1 MAITSSSSLT
11 EMAISNAIFSLS
23 AFKLVLP
30 VCLLFGTLL
39 YCFPIGKLETHT
51 DDNTLSFQ
59 LKHVF
64 HNDPGNFDA
73 RWDIQQD
80 DLAIWDVNGID
91 TDMNLK
97 SHLATIKRLSIRD
110 DPIQIENM
118 IYHSIENPQ
127 VSIESSLDW
136 NVDEILVP
144 NVSDAKTILQ
154 LAKMASNAYAKLPSD
169 PSWRDVS
176 KTHSQLP
183 GFDPDNKDYF
193 NWDEGGVR
201 GHVFVEQQNSTT
213 PPMVIIAIKGTT
225 ANGIGGG
232 NGDEETGDDKKSA
245 DRDKSNDNL
254 LFSCCCGRVSSLW
267 TTVCDCYES
276 TYTCDLNCLER
287 SLRTPD
293 RYYKATLDIYRDVLK
308 VYPNSQI
315 WVTGHSLGGALSSL
329 LGRTYG
335 LPVVTF
341 ESPGDMLAAKRLH
354 LPFPPGFPDE
364 HIWHFG
370 NNADPIFMGVCNG
383 ASSSCSIAG
392 YAMESI
398 CHSGMKCTYDTVTEL
413 GWHVNMLNHR
423 LKTVIDDLLAKTN
436 QTAECIKPPP
446 CLDCYD
452 WTFKDH
458 RGDRNSEIHYPSSS
472 TSPLPS
478 PSDPPKKKKCLKYTW
493 YGSCYKWE
501 GDDDDE
507 DDGGKKTTTLVPSST
522 TTTIETA
529 TKPCLGY
536 NRWGF
541 CTKY

>member
-1 MAITSSSSLT
+1 MV
-11 EMAISNAIFSLS
+11 IFSAILS
-23 AFKLVLP
+23 TFTFKLILP
-30 VCLLFGTLL
+30 IFLFLGTLF
-39 YCFPIGKLETHT
+39 YCIPIRKLNQEITN
-51 DDNTLSFQ
+51 NTLSFQ
-59 LKHVF
+59 LRHVL
-64 HNDPGNFDA
+64 HNDPGNFKA
-73 RWDIQQD
+73 KWDIPHD
-80 DLAIWDVNGID
+80 ELAIWDVNGID
-91 TDMNLK
+91 TEFELK
-97 SHLATIKRLSIRD
+97 SQHSFIKRLSMRD
-110 DPIQIENM
+110 DTSAIESL

-127 VSIESSLDW
+127 VSIEGSLDW
-136 NVDEILVP
+136 KLDDVIVP
-144 NVSDAKTILQ
+144 NITDPHTILQ
-154 LAKMASNAYAKLPSD
+154 FAKMASNAYAKLPSD
-169 PSWRDVS
+169 PSWRDINN
-176 KTHSQLP
+176 TNSQLP
-183 GFDPDNKDYF
+183 GFDPDNRDYF
-193 NWDEGGVR
+193 NWDQGGVR
-201 GHVFVEQQNSTT
+201 GHVFVQQQTSSV
-213 PPMVIIAIKGTT
+213 PIVVIAIKGTT
-225 ANGIGGG
+225 AGGLGGG
-232 NGDEETGDDKKSA
+232 NGDEETGDDKKSVE
-245 DRDKSNDNL
+245 RDKVNDNL

-267 TTVCDCYES
+267 KTVCDCYES

-287 SLRTPD
+287 NLRQPD
-293 RYYKATLDIYRDVLK
+293 KYYKAVLDIYRDIMK
-308 VYPNSQI
+308 AYPDSQV

-341 ESPGDMLAAKRLH
+341 ESPGEMLASKRLH
-354 LPFPPGFPDE
+354 LPYPPGFSEE

-458 RGDRNSEIHYPSSS
+458 RGDRNSKIYLPSSS
-472 TSPLPS
+472 SSALPT
-478 PSDPPKKKKCLKYTW
+478 PSEPPHKKKCLKYTW
-493 YGSCYKWE
+493 YGACYKWE
-501 GDDDDE
+501 GDDDDDE
-507 DDGGKKTTTLVPSST
+507 GGDNKGKTVTAIPTST
-522 TTTIETA
+522 TTKAQTTSQ
-529 TKPCLGY
+529 PCLGK